1 MTASSLSSPV
11 GLLLV
16 NLGTPDAPDV
26 ASVRRYLAQFL
37 SDPRVVDLPRFV
49 WLPVLY
55 GVVLN
60 TRPKKSAH
68 AYQSVWDHESGE
80 GPLKAVTRRQAAK
93 LAEWAKTLS
102 GAAPVVVDFA
112 MRYGSPAIGDQIEKL
127 MAQGCERVVLLPLYP
142 QYAASTNASVAD
154 DAFAALRRMRKQP
167 ALRIGAPYYDDPTY
181 LDALATRIRADLAA
195 LDFEPEVIVASFH
208 GLPQLQV
215 DRGDPYRAHCETTWR
230 LLREALGMTEEK
242 LRLSFQSRFGPA
254 KWIGP
259 YTSDVVSELGESGV
273 KRMAIFS
280 PGFSADCLETI
291 EELGVEIR
299 DLFLEKGGEKFA
311 RLPCLN
317 DSAEG
322 MALLEKLARREL
334 AGWV

>member
-1 MTASSLSSPV
+1 LTSRKSPV
-11 GLLLV
+11 GLLIV

-49 WLPVLY
+49 WLPILHGFVLE
-55 GVVLN
+55 
-60 TRPKKSAH
+60 TRPKKSAR
-68 AYQSVWDHESGE
+68 AYASIWNHDIGE
-80 GPLKAVTRRQAAK
+80 GPLKTITRRQAEK
-93 LAEWAKTLS
+93 LAAWAETLN
-102 GAAPVVVDFA
+102 GEAPLIVDYA
-112 MRYGSPAIGDQIEKL
+112 LRYGVPSISSRIDALIAK
-127 MAQGCERVVLLPLYP
+127 GCARIALLPLYP
-142 QYAASTNASVAD
+142 QYAASTNASAAD
-154 DAFAALRRMRKQP
+154 AAFAALKRLRWQP
-167 ALRIGAPYYDDPTY
+167 ALRIGAPYYDDPAY
-181 LDALATRIRADLAA
+181 IDALATSIRRELAA
-195 LDFEPEVIVASFH
+195 LDFEPEILLASFH

-215 DRGDPYRAHCETTWR
+215 DRGDPYRTHCEETWR
-230 LLREALGMTEEK
+230 LLRAALGMPEER
-242 LRLSFQSRFGPA
+242 LRLSFQSRFGRA

-259 YTSDVVSELGESGV
+259 YTSDVAARLATEGV
-273 KRMAIFS
+273 KRLAVVS

-299 DLFLEKGGEKFA
+299 DLFLEKGGERFA

-322 MALLEKLARREL
+322 MALIETLARREV

>member
-1 MTASSLSSPV
+1 MTSLEKPV
-11 GLLLV
+11 GLLVV
-16 NLGTPDAPDV
+16 NLGTPDAPD
-26 ASVRRYLAQFL
+26 APSVRRYLAEFL
-37 SDPRVVDLPRFV
+37 SDPRVVDLPRVV

-55 GVVLN
+55 GIVLN

-68 AYQSVWDHESGE
+68 AYDSIWNHDIGE
-80 GPLKAVTRRQAAK
+80 GPLKTITRNQAEK
-93 LAEWAKTLS
+93 LAAAGLS
-102 GAAPVVVDFA
+102 GKAPVIVDYA
-112 MRYGSPAIGDQIEKL
+112 LRYGSPSIPAQIDALIAK
-127 MAQGCERVVLLPLYP
+127 GCERIALLPLYP

-154 DAFAALRRMRKQP
+154 AAFAALNRMRKQP
-167 ALRIGAPYYDDPTY
+167 ALRIGAPYYDDPAY
-181 LDALATRIRADLAA
+181 IEALATSVKRDLAA
-195 LDFEPEVIVASFH
+195 LDFEPEVVVASFH

-215 DRGDPYRAHCETTWR
+215 DRGDPYRSHCEATWR
-230 LLREALGMTEEK
+230 LLSEALGLSEEK

-254 KWIGP
+254 KWIEP
-259 YTSDVVSELGESGV
+259 YTSDVVAGLAESGV
-273 KRMAIFS
+273 KRMAIVA

-311 RLPCLN
+311 RLSCLN

-322 MALLEKLARREL
+322 MTLIETLARREL